1 MVWFHPQSLHELHR
15 VARELCKS
23 HFRKFKSK
31 LHEISLSFQCTK
43 SLKVV
48 AEANSI
54 GVTSSGP
61 PRQDT
66 LRPGE
71 GERPPESD
79 GPLASRA
86 SAESSGGLRIG

>member
-1 MVWFHPQSLHELHR
+1 MVWFHLPSLHELHR
-15 VARELCKS
+15 VVIELCKS
-23 HFRKFKSK
+23 QFSKFKSK
-31 LHEISLSFQCTK
+31 LLEINPSFHCMK

-86 SAESSGGLRIG
+86 SAESSGGWRIG